1 MAEAHKAYPQSM
13 AMLLNIANDIVEM
26 YKASVTVDDGE
37 RFGFETEMYGNT
49 TSYLFQVTKEPNGCQ
64 LTIETPGEDERA
76 MRHLLFMFAV
86 VDNMLAPT
94 GKNGRMTQCCQH
106 E

>member
-26 YKASVTVDDGE
+26 YKASVTVDDGV
-37 RFGFETEMYGNT
+37 RFGFKTEMYGNT
-49 TSYLFQVTKEPNGCQ
+49 TSYLFQVTQEPKGCQ
-64 LTIETPGEDERA
+64 LAIETPGEDEKA

-86 VDNMLAPT
+86 VDNMLAPLI
-94 GKNGRMTQCCQH
+94 K
-106 E
+106 

>member
-26 YKASVTVDDGE
+26 YKANVTVDDGE
-37 RFGFETEMYGNT
+37 RFGFATEMYGNT
-49 TSYLFQVTKEPNGCQ
+49 TSYLFQVTEKPEGCQ
-64 LTIETPGEDERA
+64 LTIETPGEGERA
-76 MRHLLFMFAV
+76 MRHLFFMFAV
-86 VDNMLAPT
+86 VDNMLAPV
-94 GKNGRMTQCCQH
+94 GKRKEHTASLAP